1 MGRKRPSVSLA
12 KPAEP
17 SVPSEIDDYVHSD
30 EPDARPH
37 ARRQTAARRPP
48 DKRDN
53 MRRKG
58 RDGSELARVNAWVP
72 AKLAERLE
80 SYVLQERREKGA
92 VVGDALE
99 MLFKQLRR
107 GGERAPVGARAR

>member
-12 KPAEP
+12 KPAD
-17 SVPSEIDDYVHSD
+17 SSASSELDDYVHSD

-37 ARRQTAARRPP
+37 ARRQAARRQP

-53 MRRKG
+53 MRRTG
-58 RDGSELARVNAWVP
+58 RDGSKLARVNAWVP
-72 AKLAERLE
+72 AKLAERLNA
-80 SYVLQERREKGA
+80 YVLQERREKGA

-99 MLFKQLRR
+99 MLFKQL
-107 GGERAPVGARAR
+107 GGKGVRAPVGAR